1 MGRYKETYPKL
12 LIEHLKE
19 GYTFGSFAA
28 VVGCNPKTLWD
39 WVQKHE
45 AFKDAKEQGL
55 QYRSMY
61 WQEKLKDRANTSTSA
76 VLAGLRS
83 ADPEN
88 FKEKKEINHNNNVV
102 FQITT
107 GVPRLDDDE
116 VIDLDDKDFRE
127 LRASDKGDTDEL
139 LI

>member
-1 MGRYKETYPKL
+1 LDATLKPYGIGYKNMK
-12 LIEHLKE
+12 H
-19 GYTFGSFAA
+19 S
-28 VVGCNPKTLWD
+28 KT
-39 WVQKHE
+39 QKSR
-45 AFKDAKEQGL
+45 AF
-55 QYRSMY
+55 
-61 WQEKLKDRANTSTSA
+61 NITSTSA